1 MNEYK
6 NRVAAED
13 NAMSSGFRHDAEV
26 LAGRV
31 EFIVEAPSW
40 GSRWSVDE
48 RSSEGRRHY
57 SGWFASKE
65 KAEQF
70 VIERKA
76 KLGVA

>member
-1 MNEYK
+1 MSEYK

-13 NAMSSGFRHDAEV
+13 DAMSRGFRHDEEV

-40 GSRWSVDE
+40 GTRWSVDE

-57 SGWFASKE
+57 SCWFASKE

-76 KLGVA
+76 KLGVE

>member
-1 MNEYK
+1 MSEYK

-13 NAMSSGFRHDAEV
+13 DAMSRGFRHDCEV
-26 LAGRV
+26 QAGRV
-31 EFIVEAPSW
+31 EFIIEPPSW
-40 GSRWSVDE
+40 GTHWSVDE

-70 VIERKA
+70 VIKRKA
-76 KLGVA
+76 ELEIA